1 MSAVRSL
8 PVIITA
14 AVFAAT
20 ASANQIT
27 NGSFESGLT
36 NWSFSNP
43 NAGATYGLAT
53 DTAHTGSNSAHF
65 GPAAGPS
72 SLTQSIALP
81 AGDYELSFWVL
92 NYGVDNDLLHVTASD
107 GINSSTIYGGGM
119 VLTGLESWELVT
131 QPFSLATPASSITF
145 AGFDNNA
152 AFYIDDIS
160 LTAIPSPASLVPAA
174 LAAALLRRRR

>member
-8 PVIITA
+8 PVIA
-14 AVFAAT
+14 AVILT
-20 ASANQIT
+20 ASAHANQIS

-36 NWSFSNP
+36 NWSFANP

-65 GPAAGPS
+65 GPATGPS

-81 AGDYELSFWVL
+81 AGDYQLSFWVL
-92 NYGVDNDLLHVTASD
+92 NYGVDNDNLLVTTSD
-107 GINSSTIYGGGM
+107 GINSSPIYGGGI
-119 VLTGLESWELVT
+119 VATGLESWELIT
-131 QPFSLATPASSITF
+131 QPFSLAAPASSITF

-160 LTAIPSPASLVPAA
+160 LTAVPAPASFASAA
-174 LAAALLRRRR
+174 LAAALLRRRRR